1 MSRFRFGNRRILL
14 DLRPNPDLQSGM
26 ECIKAG
32 VHHRR
37 LMKAKR
43 AKKANHPLSAG
54 CLSLFGLPF
63 FAAGMFISWLY
74 FSPFVNWWNAQRWVE
89 VPCWIESAE
98 LKESRGDDSTTY
110 KVVARYH
117 YIYQEKTYQGDRVSF
132 SSGADN
138 VGSFHHDVHRE
149 LSRHVG
155 KKPSGAERDPAAGG
169 AEAFRCYVNP
179 TKPSEAVL
187 YRSFRWQML
196 AFLAIFVLTFPAVGA
211 GLVFGGLIGMRVM
224 SREAKLRESHPNMP
238 WKWKHA
244 WAGDTIPE
252 SQGPGRMA
260 MYIYTFWSG
269 LVVLPLILATA
280 WSGAFASQPN
290 AWFLAFFVVLWAIPL
305 SLSIKSFRHQRSV
318 GHARFEPKNWPW
330 WPGGTMQGHLLLEK
344 PLPMRADGEAVL
356 TCRKSISSGS
366 GDNRSTTTETVW
378 TQSEAVPQDRM
389 IRDLTGFRLP
399 ISFTLPADAPETSGD
414 EASDERFQ
422 WQLEFKVAGTPIHCK
437 FDIPVF
443 RTADSP
449 RMKMERGGESPDVST
464 SILDDAAA
472 DLPALLAARRIT
484 ANFDERGHPV
494 SFHCPPARH
503 RSMIL
508 FLVVFDLIWT
518 AAAVFLVKQDAP
530 MIFQI
535 VWPLSA
541 GVIWLVIFWNLFHQ
555 RTATFDPGELRIVEK
570 LGPISWKKSFDK
582 SSIIGFSHDT
592 NMSSGNTRF
601 YRVRLETVMAKKHT
615 IVDGI
620 TESNTAEILVRRLQE
635 WKSTR

>member
-1 MSRFRFGNRRILL
+1 
-14 DLRPNPDLQSGM
+14 
-26 ECIKAG
+26 
-32 VHHRR
+32 
-37 LMKAKR
+37 
-43 AKKANHPLSAG
+43 
-54 CLSLFGLPF
+54 
-63 FAAGMFISWLY
+63 
-74 FSPFVNWWNAQRWVE
+74 
-89 VPCWIESAE
+89 
-98 LKESRGDDSTTY
+98 
-110 KVVARYH
+110 
-117 YIYQEKTYQGDRVSF
+117 
-132 SSGADN
+132 
-138 VGSFHHDVHRE
+138 
-149 LSRHVG
+149 
-155 KKPSGAERDPAAGG
+155 
-169 AEAFRCYVNP
+169 
-179 TKPSEAVL
+179 
-187 YRSFRWQML
+187 
-196 AFLAIFVLTFPAVGA
+196 
-211 GLVFGGLIGMRVM
+211 
-224 SREAKLRESHPNMP
+224 
-238 WKWKHA
+238 
-244 WAGDTIPE
+244 
-252 SQGPGRMA
+252 
-260 MYIYTFWSG
+260 
-269 LVVLPLILATA
+269 
-280 WSGAFASQPN
+280 
-290 AWFLAFFVVLWAIPL
+290 
-305 SLSIKSFRHQRSV
+305 
-318 GHARFEPKNWPW
+318 
-330 WPGGTMQGHLLLEK
+330 
-344 PLPMRADGEAVL
+344 
-356 TCRKSISSGS
+356 
-366 GDNRSTTTETVW
+366 
-378 TQSEAVPQDRM
+378 M

-399 ISFTLPADAPETSGD
+399 ISFALPADAPETSGD

-449 RMKMERGGESPDVST
+449 RMKMERGGESSDVST

-555 RTATFDPGELRIVEK
+555 RTATFDPGGLRIAEK